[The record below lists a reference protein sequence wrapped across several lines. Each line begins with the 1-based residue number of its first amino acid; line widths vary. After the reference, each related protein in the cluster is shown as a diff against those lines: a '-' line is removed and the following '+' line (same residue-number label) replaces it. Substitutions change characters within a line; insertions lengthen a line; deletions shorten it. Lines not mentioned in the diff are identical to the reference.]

1 MSLSLLAIP
10 SDSVTTTALVILPI
24 SILDM
29 LLPVPSASI
38 VLFVNVV
45 VEEAVTSPPVAAIVI
60 EPSPGVIVILSP
72 AVSVATAGPDV
83 PPISS
88 SPFASI
94 ATAANVSV
102 PESCVI
108 ITDLSAKDVAPVP
121 PLATANVA
129 DNPAAVPDVF

>member
-1 MSLSLLAIP
+1 M
-10 SDSVTTTALVILPI
+10 
-24 SILDM
+24 
-29 LLPVPSASI
+29 PVPSASI

-45 VEEAVTSPPVAAIVI
+45 VEEAVTSPPAAAISI
-60 EPSPGVIVILSP
+60 EPSPGVIVMFEP

-88 SPFASI
+88 SPLASI
-94 ATAANVSV
+94 ATEDKVSV

-108 ITDLSAKDVAPVP
+108 TTALSVIDVAPVP

-129 DNPAAVPDVF
+129 DSPAAVPDVF